1 MMSPDILTMPAAGQD
16 FYGKTAGEMVT
27 DAWVGQ
33 SGIVTG
39 TFHYMSGYT
48 GFNDALPEEQEGYY
62 FPFTLVK
69 SGTTMTFKK
78 NGEISKDSIPWEANN
93 VFRVTQGDTFE
104 VLVDGNHVVT
114 FNFSGSVFEPNT
126 TGKSVAKQR
135 SKSATAS

>member
-33 SGIVTG
+33 NGTVTG

-93 VFRVTQGDTFE
+93 VFRITQGNTFE
-104 VLVDGNHVVT
+104 VLVDGAHVVT
-114 FNFSGSVFEPNT
+114 FDFAEAVFEPKT
-126 TGKSVAKQR
+126 VKTASKQR
-135 SKSATAS
+135 TKNSTSS

>member
-1 MMSPDILTMPAAGQD
+1 MSPDILTMPAAGQD

-33 SGIVTG
+33 NGTVTG

-93 VFRVTQGDTFE
+93 VFRVTKTDTFE
-104 VLVDGNHVVT
+104 VLVDGDSIMT
-114 FNFSGSVFEPNT
+114 FNF
-126 TGKSVAKQR
+126 AK
-135 SKSATAS
+135 ATFQE

>member
-33 SGIVTG
+33 NGTVTG

-48 GFNDALPEEQEGYY
+48 GFNDAL
-62 FPFTLVK
+62 PFTLVK

-93 VFRVTQGDTFE
+93 VFRITQGNTFE
-104 VLVDGNHVVT
+104 VLVDGAHVVT
-114 FNFSGSVFEPNT
+114 FDFTEAVFEPKT
-126 TGKSVAKQR
+126 VKTASKQR
-135 SKSATAS
+135 TKNSTSS